1 MEALC
6 LNKVTSKVAEYWTC
20 IEPKNI
26 LDETILCVYKEIST
40 WLVRF
45 LVIKLYKTHKKAIPS
60 IECSLVIDLGLTGI
74 FFK

>member
-6 LNKVTSKVAEYWTC
+6 LNKLTSKVAEYWTC

-40 WLVRF
+40 CLLRF
-45 LVIKLYKTHKKAIPS
+45 LGIKMCTTHSKS
-60 IECSLVIDLGLTGI
+60 S
-74 FFK
+74 